1 MESPLEF
8 SIVRRGLVH
17 RLAQRVGFDHP
28 DRPRGMRKVLLLILV
43 TWVPLVLL
51 SLAAGHAIGGRVEVA
66 LIGDPVILSRF
77 LFVLP
82 LLALAEVPVERSLR
96 VQVLYFLESGI
107 VPEREAPG
115 LEAAKDEAHWLRES
129 NFVEGVIVALALAT
143 PIMARVLD
151 HVMPAESTWERSGT
165 QISLAGWWYN
175 LISLPVLIFFLT
187 RWLWIFVLWG
197 WFLFRVSRLDL
208 QLTPTHPDR
217 AGGLG
222 FLGWGLACFSLVLMS
237 ISAVLSGSFAYEI
250 VHRGS
255 SLDNLKYHLVV
266 FVLLALVVIHAP
278 LLSFAGRLGRC
289 RFRGL
294 LEFGALIG
302 EHDRAFE
309 QKWIK
314 SPRGD
319 RAGIL
324 GSPDVSSMS
333 NIASTYQ
340 HIERMQ
346 LLPFDRKAVAVMVA
360 AALIPMIPLLGTSI
374 ALTQI
379 LSMLGKFMI

>member
-8 SIVRRGLVH
+8 NLVGRGLAY
-17 RLAQRVGFDHP
+17 RLAQRIGIGHP
-28 DRPRGMRKVLLLILV
+28 DRPRRIRKVLLLVLV
-43 TWVPLVLL
+43 TWLPLVLL
-51 SLAAGHAIGGRVEVA
+51 SLAAGHAIGDRVEVA
-66 LIGDPVILSRF
+66 LVRDPVILSRF
-77 LFVLP
+77 LFVVP
-82 LLALAEVPVERSLR
+82 LLALAEVAVERSLR
-96 VQVLYFLESGI
+96 VQVLYFVESGI
-107 VPEREAPG
+107 VPKREAPK
-115 LEAAKDEAHWLRES
+115 LEAAKGEAHRLRES
-129 NFVEGVIVALALAT
+129 IFVDGVMIALALAT
-143 PIMARVLD
+143 PIFARVLIES
-151 HVMPAESTWERSGT
+151 PPGESTWERSGT
-165 QISLAGWWYN
+165 QISLAGWWYI
-175 LISLPVLIFFLT
+175 LVSLPILMLYFL

-222 FLGWGLACFSLVLMS
+222 FLGWGLACFALVLMAV
-237 ISAVLSGSFAYEI
+237 SAVLSGSFAYEI

-255 SLDNLKYHLVV
+255 SLDNLKYHLIV
-266 FVLLALVVIHAP
+266 FLVLALVVLHAP

-314 SPRGD
+314 SPNAD
-319 RAGIL
+319 QAGIL

-333 NIASTYQ
+333 NIDSVYA

-374 ALTQI
+374 GLTQI